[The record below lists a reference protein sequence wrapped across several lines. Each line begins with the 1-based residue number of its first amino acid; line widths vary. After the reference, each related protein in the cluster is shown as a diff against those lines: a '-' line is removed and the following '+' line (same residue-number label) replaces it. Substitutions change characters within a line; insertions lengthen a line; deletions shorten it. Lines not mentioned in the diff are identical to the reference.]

1 MERRIKVRCIKP
13 NPDLKVKKGC
23 IYDMKYVSALDEFKI
38 FEYIDCTDR
47 YNRLANLDRYIKD
60 GYFEVVESA

>member
-1 MERRIKVRCIKP
+1 MNRIIKVRCIKP
-13 NPDLKVKKGC
+13 NPDLRVKKGS
-23 IYDMKYVSALDEFKI
+23 IYDMKYVSTLDEFKI
-38 FEYIDCTDR
+38 FEYTDSTDR